1 MANLDYITKR
11 QFKLYNQVVKH
22 KLSASH
28 YSGYSLI
35 YGCATAACTADA
47 VGTILEYQDQLSSLE
62 HLVFSLFL
70 AVGFGVGCYSSYRKY
85 RRATHEI
92 KKLEENPAYKRL
104 ME

>member
-62 HLVFSLFL
+62 HL